1 LIAARVVVR
10 STLRAVANQGALG
23 RVLTDPASLVP
34 RIEGL
39 QSAEGDLQLIDM
51 MLPKVETK
59 EAATAYGR
67 YQIEPLEPG
76 FGATV
81 GNAMRRVLLAALPGA
96 AVTSIRIDNV
106 YHEFSDIPHVK
117 EDTTELL
124 LNVKQIRV
132 RSFTDRP
139 VQMRIEAAGAGV
151 VTAADVIAPPDVEIV
166 NPELHLATLDSSEAR
181 LNIDLTVERGKGYQT
196 GDHRDGLPIG
206 VIPVDAIFT
215 PVRKVN
221 YSVETTRVG
230 QVTNYERLV
239 LDVWTDGTINPDD
252 AVSQAANIL
261 VRHLTLFTEL
271 VRPSL
276 HADKAAGATVAIPQR
291 LYEMPI
297 EDLNLSVRA
306 YNCLK
311 RAGIT
316 KVGQILEMSEDDLLG
331 VRNFGR
337 KSLDELRE
345 RLAAH
350 GLLEHSRLGE
360 ESSAAAGEGEGSG
373 AGSAEGESDY
383 QDEDELDEE
392 FADDEFED
400 DYESEEE

>member
-1 LIAARVVVR
+1 M
-10 STLRAVANQGALG
+10 
-23 RVLTDPASLVP
+23 
-34 RIEGL
+34 
-39 QSAEGDLQLIDM
+39 IDM
-51 MLPKVETK
+51 MLPRVETR
-59 EAATAYGR
+59 ETAATYGR

-76 FGATV
+76 FGTTL

-96 AVTSIRIDNV
+96 AVTSIRIENV

-124 LNVKQIRV
+124 LNIKQIRV
-132 RSFTDRP
+132 RDFGERP
-139 VQMRIEAAGAGV
+139 VQMRIEASGTGQ
-151 VTAADVIAPPDVEIV
+151 VTAADIIAPPDVEIV
-166 NPELHLATLDSSEAR
+166 NPELHLATLDSADAR
-181 LNIDLTVERGKGYQT
+181 LSLELTVERGKGYQT
-196 GDHRDGLPIG
+196 GDHREGLPIG

-215 PVRKVN
+215 PIRKVN
-221 YSVETTRVG
+221 FSVENTRVG
-230 QVTNYERLV
+230 QVTDYERLL
-239 LDVWTDGTINPDD
+239 LDVWTDGTITPDD

-261 VRHLTLFTEL
+261 VRHLNLFTEL
-271 VRPSL
+271 VSKQVGPREKVGP
-276 HADKAAGATVAIPQR
+276 GPVAIPQR

-331 VRNFGR
+331 VRNFGH

-350 GLLEHSRLGE
+350 GMLEHSRLGE
-360 ESSAAAGEGEGSG
+360 PSAAEGEPGAAPGEGE
-373 AGSAEGESDY
+373 AEEGEAAEADEGY
-383 QDEDELDEE
+383 GEDEEEFDEDEFEE
-392 FADDEFED
+392 DFDED
-400 DYESEEE
+400 DYDEEGE

>member
-1 LIAARVVVR
+1 
-10 STLRAVANQGALG
+10 
-23 RVLTDPASLVP
+23 
-34 RIEGL
+34 
-39 QSAEGDLQLIDM
+39 M

-59 EAATAYGR
+59 EAATSYGR

-76 FGATV
+76 FGATL
-81 GNAMRRVLLAALPGA
+81 GNAMRRVLLSALPGA
-96 AVTSIRIDNV
+96 AISSIRIENV

-124 LNVKQIRV
+124 LNIKQIRV

-139 VQMRIEAAGAGV
+139 VQMRIEASGSGL
-151 VTAADVIAPPDVEIV
+151 VTAADIIAPPDVEIV
-166 NPELHLATLDSSEAR
+166 NPELHLATLDSPEAR
-181 LNIDLTVERGKGYQT
+181 LNLELTVERGKGYQS

-215 PVRKVN
+215 PIRKVN
-221 YSVETTRVG
+221 YSVENTRVG
-230 QVTNYERLV
+230 QVTNYERLL
-239 LDVWTDGTINPDD
+239 LDVWTDGTLTPDD
-252 AVSQAANIL
+252 AISQAANIL
-261 VRHLTLFTEL
+261 VRHLSLFTEL
-271 VRPSL
+271 VSKQAGR
-276 HADKAAGATVAIPQR
+276 AEKVAIGATAIPQR

-331 VRNFGR
+331 VRNFGH

-350 GLLEHSRLGE
+350 DLLEHSRLGE
-360 ESSAAAGEGEGSG
+360 EQSSEGALTEGGEATAGAGRDGE
-373 AGSAEGESDY
+373 AGSANE
-383 QDEDELDEE
+383 DEE
-392 FADDEFED
+392 FEDEYADEEFDE
-400 DYESEEE
+400 DYDEEEE

>member
-1 LIAARVVVR
+1 
-10 STLRAVANQGALG
+10 
-23 RVLTDPASLVP
+23 
-34 RIEGL
+34 
-39 QSAEGDLQLIDM
+39 
-51 MLPKVETK
+51 MLPRVETK
-59 EAATAYGR
+59 EAASAHGR

-76 FGATV
+76 FGTTL

-96 AVTSIRIDNV
+96 AVTQIRIENV

-139 VQMRIEAAGAGV
+139 VQLRIEAAGSGQ
-151 VTAADVIAPPDVEIV
+151 VTAADIIAPPDVEIV
-166 NPELHLATLDSSEAR
+166 NPELHLATLDSAEAR
-181 LNIDLTVERGKGYQT
+181 LNLELTVEHGKGYQSA
-196 GDHRDGLPIG
+196 DHREGLPIG
-206 VIPVDAIFT
+206 VIPVDAIYT

-221 YSVETTRVG
+221 YTVENTRVG
-230 QVTNYERLV
+230 QVTDYERLL
-239 LDVWTDGTINPDD
+239 LDVWTDGTITPDD
-252 AVSQAANIL
+252 AVAQAAQIL
-261 VRHLTLFTEL
+261 VRHLSLFSDVVGKQTGRTEK
-271 VRPSL
+271 V
-276 HADKAAGATVAIPQR
+276 AMGTVAIPQR

-331 VRNFGR
+331 VRNFGS

-350 GLLEHSRLGE
+350 GLLEHSRLGDQSVE
-360 ESSAAAGEGEGSG
+360 GGPEGETG
-373 AGSAEGESDY
+373 AASPELAEGED
-383 QDEDELDEE
+383 
-392 FADDEFED
+392 
-400 DYESEEE
+400 ESEEEDEDFDEEYEDDDFDDEYEDEEE